1 MSQYAKLKAQI
12 ADLQAQADDV
22 RRQEVAAVIAEV
34 QQKIA
39 EYGLTA
45 RDLGFAE
52 RAKRGR
58 PPKKRRC
65 PEIPRSEVGRD
76 WSGRGKPPNGSSVKP
91 RSFPHRMTESQ
102 TKSRIEMRLFYYPRQ
117 FRRGLDYGI
126 FPCGIPCQAPATR
139 RNAG

>member
-12 ADLQAQADDV
+12 ADLQAQDDV

-45 RDLGFAE
+45 QDLLRGASEARASAEDRAAAPKYRD
-52 RAKRGR
+52 
-58 PPKKRRC
+58 PK
-65 PEIPRSEVGRD
+65 
-76 WSGRGKPPNGSSVKP
+76 SGATPGAASCRIGSSVKP
-91 RSFPHRMTESQ
+91 RSFPHRMTESPK
-102 TKSRIEMRLFYYPRQ
+102 KSRIEMRFCYPRQ

>member
-45 RDLGFAE
+45 GIWAS
-52 RAKRGR
+52 
-58 PPKKRRC
+58 
-65 PEIPRSEVGRD
+65 RSERSAASAEEGAAAPKYRD
-76 WSGRGKPPNGSSVKP
+76 PKSGAASGAASRHGSSVKP

-102 TKSRIEMRLFYYPRQ
+102 TKSRIEMRLFYYPISARI
-117 FRRGLDYGI
+117 GLRHI
-126 FPCGIPCQAPATR
+126 SCGIPCQAPATR

>member
-45 RDLGFAE
+45 QDLGFAE

-58 PPKKRRC
+58 PPKAPLPRNTAIRSRARPARARQAAELDRR
-65 PEIPRSEVGRD
+65 
-76 WSGRGKPPNGSSVKP
+76 
-91 RSFPHRMTESQ
+91 
-102 TKSRIEMRLFYYPRQ
+102 
-117 FRRGLDYGI
+117 
-126 FPCGIPCQAPATR
+126 
-139 RNAG
+139 